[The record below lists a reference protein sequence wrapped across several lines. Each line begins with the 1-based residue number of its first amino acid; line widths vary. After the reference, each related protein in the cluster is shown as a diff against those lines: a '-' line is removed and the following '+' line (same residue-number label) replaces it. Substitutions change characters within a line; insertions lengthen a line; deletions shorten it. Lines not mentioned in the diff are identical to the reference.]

1 MIFINLIIENNQVL
15 SYNECIGFCIIC
27 NGDYMK
33 KCLYIL
39 IPIFVSISLLITS
52 FILPENINVANSD
65 SVSVSSPIIII
76 DAGHGGFDG
85 GAVTKDGI
93 PEKDINL
100 NISLYLNEYLTFL
113 GFDTILTREDDN
125 SLENEGLDTIRSK
138 KTSDLHN
145 RMKIME
151 EIDNSIFVSI
161 HQNIYTQEKYSGIQV
176 FFSPKT
182 PTESSTLAKNIQETV
197 VRTLQ
202 PDNSRQIKECG
213 TSVYLIYNAVRPA
226 VLVEC
231 GFLSNYKEAE
241 KLKTENYQKK
251 MAFCIAIGIQNY
263 IR

>member
-1 MIFINLIIENNQVL
+1 MIIIYLIENKQVL
-15 SYNECIGFCIIC
+15 SYNEYVVFCIIC

-39 IPIFVSISLLITS
+39 LPIFVSISLLISS
-52 FILPENINVANSD
+52 FILPENTNIASSD
-65 SVSVSSPIIII
+65 FVTSSSPIIII

-85 GAVTKDGI
+85 GAVTKDGF

-113 GFDTILTREDDN
+113 GFNTLLTRENDN
-125 SLENEGLDTIRSK
+125 SLENDGLNTIRSK

-151 EIDNSIFVSI
+151 ETENSIFVSI

-182 PTESSTLAKNIQETV
+182 SAESSILAKNIQETV
-197 VRTLQ
+197 VHTLQ
-202 PDNSRQIKECG
+202 PDNTRQIKECG
-213 TSVYLIYNAVRPA
+213 TSVFLIYNAVRPA

-241 KLKTENYQKK
+241 KLKTEEYQKR

-263 IR
+263 IG